1 LKKNSQRDLLKSIQ
15 HENGDLFAGFEWYFS
30 RMIAEVFKG
39 KNANFYRNLFMSMDY
54 RSFHKVVPEM
64 QHKMH
69 QENKADRQKQQ
80 AIFLS
85 EVDKDLLKVKDD
97 HELKML
103 IQLLMHTVFS
113 TIAEAYRQSA
123 FDPDYDPAEA
133 IADFNS
139 KVRWLREGAKK
150 ERGETYD

>member
-1 LKKNSQRDLLKSIQ
+1 
-15 HENGDLFAGFEWYFS
+15 
-30 RMIAEVFKG
+30 
-39 KNANFYRNLFMSMDY
+39 
-54 RSFHKVVPEM
+54 M

-103 IQLLMHTVFS
+103 IQLLMRTSFRRLPKP
-113 TIAEAYRQSA
+113 IANQRLIQT
-123 FDPDYDPAEA
+123 DPAEA

-150 ERGETYD
+150 KGNYD